1 MRSKKMH
8 EYENL
13 FLNMQQEAISR
24 RQRYSSWNNYI
35 QACNTESQSSCMKIA
50 FGIIATKL
58 SSQHTTLYV
67 DSKLV
72 LNIDASTL
80 AAGAYQYSLIVDER
94 FLATKQMVIS
104 K

>member
-1 MRSKKMH
+1 
-8 EYENL
+8 
-13 FLNMQQEAISR
+13 
-24 RQRYSSWNNYI
+24 
-35 QACNTESQSSCMKIA
+35 
-50 FGIIATKL
+50 
-58 SSQHTTLYV
+58 
-67 DSKLV
+67 LV